1 MKKISLKAKLMGI
14 CLSVTLLGAVGGA
27 IGFYFLNIVSGKYS
41 SIVTSDLP
49 QIELL
54 GDLRGSFREL
64 RIQIRSIAFMGTTEA
79 DVNQY
84 VTAAL
89 VELGKVDQKFT
100 EFKKNDPASNSRE
113 SFRHLDK
120 SWQDFKSFGAVLVEK
135 SKNYE
140 LHKSEITH
148 LIREVCPVKAE
159 VFYKALAVE
168 SDLYMSNVGA
178 SVKGAV
184 SSEANA
190 KNLTLLVSSLAI
202 LVSLCLAYFFATH
215 LVGLIGDIATRLT
228 SNTDEVKHATLVLVE
243 ASQVVSEGSTQ
254 AAAMIEESSAAIHQ
268 VTSMVKQ
275 NSEKAKTASSVSQA
289 SLTAAGRGERS
300 VGSLIESM
308 AKFSESS
315 RKMSEIVNIIDD
327 IAFQTNLLALNA
339 SVEAARAGD
348 SGRGFAVVAEAVRSL
363 AGRSATSAKE
373 ISDLIKHSLV
383 LVDEGSR
390 RADESKSSLTELIKS
405 INSVSAVN
413 HEISTGSEEQ
423 SVGVSQIGLAITSL
437 DATTQKNAQASIR
450 VASTAD
456 DLKVKSHGVEEAVED
471 LRSIIGRQRR
481 AS

>member
-14 CLSVTLLGAVGGA
+14 CLSVTLLGAIGGA
-27 IGFYFLNIVSGKYS
+27 IGFYFLNIVSGKYN

-64 RIQIRSIAFMGTTEA
+64 RIQIRSIAFMGTSEA
-79 DVNQY
+79 DVKQY

-89 VELGKVDQKFT
+89 VELGNVDQ
-100 EFKKNDPASNSRE
+100 EFATFQKNDPQATSRE
-113 SFRHLDK
+113 SFRRLDK

-140 LHKSEITH
+140 ANKEEITH

-159 VFYKALAVE
+159 IFYKALAEE
-168 SDLYMSNVGA
+168 SDLYMSNVGV
-178 SVKGAV
+178 SVKGAM

-190 KNLTLLVSSLAI
+190 KNLTLMVSSLAI
-202 LVSLCLAYFFATH
+202 LVSLCLAYFFANH

-228 SNTDEVKHATLVLVE
+228 SNTNEVKNATMVLVE

-254 AAAMIEESSAAIHQ
+254 AAAMIEESSAAIHE

-275 NSEKAKTASSVSQA
+275 NSDKAKTASSVSQQ
-289 SLTAAGRGERS
+289 SLTAADRGERS

-308 AKFSESS
+308 TRFSESS
-315 RKMSEIVNIIDD
+315 HKMSEIISIIDD

-363 AGRSATSAKE
+363 AGRSANSAKE
-373 ISDLIKHSLV
+373 ISDLIKHSLA
-383 LVDEGSR
+383 LVAEGGR

-405 INSVSAVN
+405 INSVSVVN
-413 HEISTGSEEQ
+413 HEISTGSQEQ

-450 VASTAD
+450 VAATAD
-456 DLKVKSHGVEEAVED
+456 ELKVKSQGVEEAVED
-471 LRSIIGRQRR
+471 LRAIIGRQRK